1 MAVNCAGF
9 AETLLE
15 SELFGHERGAFT
27 GADRARQGVFEAAHR
42 GTLFLDEAGE
52 MPLPLQAKL
61 LRVLMNGEVVRVGST
76 APRLVDVRI
85 VVATNRDLRALVRAG
100 AFRED
105 LYYRLAVVP
114 IEVPPL
120 RDAAG
125 GHPAPRRPLPRASSR
140 GS

>member
-27 GADRARQGVFEAAHR
+27 GADRPRQGVFEAAHR

-85 VVATNRDLRALVRAG
+85 IVATNRDLEGGPGRDVPRGPLLPPGRGADRGAARCAIGRRTSRAWPTTSWRS
-100 AFRED
+100 
-105 LYYRLAVVP
+105 P
-114 IEVPPL
+114 
-120 RDAAG
+120 AA
-125 GHPAPRRPLPRASSR
+125 S
-140 GS
+140 